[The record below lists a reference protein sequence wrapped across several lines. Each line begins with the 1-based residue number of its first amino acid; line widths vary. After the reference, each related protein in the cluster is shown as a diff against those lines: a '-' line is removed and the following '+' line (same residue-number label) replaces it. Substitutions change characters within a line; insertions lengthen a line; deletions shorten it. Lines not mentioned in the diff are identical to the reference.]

1 MITPFNIQTGWWWH
15 NIFSFEEKF
24 FRVPWTTDALEKL
37 VFATW
42 PVQLD
47 YFLITTKNRQFLSA
61 ETIKNR
67 VALFI
72 IALISRWPRPLLHCG
87 AGNGAGSMQEMA
99 EMSYR

>member
-24 FRVPWTTDALEKL
+24 FRVPWTTDALEK

-61 ETIKNR
+61 ETTKNR